1 MAETSGTA
9 ASDKA
14 LAVEQP
20 PATFSRIET
29 DSSALSQSSGLPSE
43 VESDSEAQQPSSELR
58 KLRRELERE
67 KHRNSQLQA
76 QLKRQT
82 QLQGRLV
89 RPADAA
95 PFFCPCR
102 QRTACLRPVSARLRR
117 ACAGV
122 RVPCLTRLGGRAL
135 RVLSCGS
142 NSKRS
147 RRRSTSPTS

>member
-14 LAVEQP
+14 LVEQP

-95 PFFCPCR
+95 PFFAP
-102 QRTACLRPVSARLRR
+102 AASALHAFGLSLRVSAAPAP
-117 ACAGV
+117 ACAS
-122 RVPCLTRLGGRAL
+122 LA
-135 RVLSCGS
+135 
-142 NSKRS
+142 
-147 RRRSTSPTS
+147 